1 MKMLWNK
8 NDLPKIFSR
17 IDDLITGSGFKSYKE
32 PAPAYALGP
41 RWTDENRISHGYQL
55 IEGEWCELTPV
66 ADYWSVVK
74 KDIEKMMDEKSQLSK
89 ELILAKRRIYEM
101 EYGLRVA
108 EKALINSQKLLQE
121 NIDNVD

>member
-1 MKMLWNK
+1 MLWSK
-8 NDLPKIFSR
+8 DDLPKIFSR

-32 PAPAYALGP
+32 PAPEYTLGP
-41 RWTDENRISHGYQL
+41 RWTDENRIDHGYQL
-55 IEGEWCELTPV
+55 IEGEWCKLTPV

-74 KDIEKMMDEKSQLSK
+74 KDIERMMDEKSQLSK
-89 ELILAKRRIYEM
+89 ELRLAKRRIYEM

-121 NIDNVD
+121 TIDNVD